1 MKAKVLKDF
10 YDAKEE
16 QLRLVGEVFELSPAR
31 FDEILKRG
39 GLWVEEFEDKLP
51 DEDGKTDGDKDGS
64 TEEEEDV
71 VEDKA
76 KSKAGAKNGGKK

>member
-10 YDAKEE
+10 YDIKED

-39 GLWVEEFEDKLP
+39 GLWVEETEDKLP
-51 DEDGKTDGDKDGS
+51 DEDGKKDENEDGS
-64 TEEEEDV
+64 TEEEKEV

>member
-39 GLWVEEFEDKLP
+39 GLWVEETEDKLS

-64 TEEEEDV
+64 TEEEKEV

>member
-10 YDAKEE
+10 YDIKED

-51 DEDGKTDGDKDGS
+51 DEGGKTDGDKDGS
-64 TEEEEDV
+64 TEEEEEV

-76 KSKAGAKNGGKK
+76 KSKVGAKNGGKK

>member
-10 YDAKEE
+10 FDAKEE

-39 GLWVEEFEDKLP
+39 GLWVEETEDKLP

-64 TEEEEDV
+64 TEEEKEV

-76 KSKAGAKNGGKK
+76 KSKVGAKNGGKK